1 MVIVLI
7 TYYLLVINSYDYATN
22 YGEINELKLDDGSRV
37 TLNSHSAID
46 VHYNNKS
53 REVILK
59 RGEAFFDV
67 AHQPQRPFIVKSGQS
82 QIKVLGTAFSVDK
95 QDDQITVTVV
105 RGKVQVSDA
114 TAQSQ
119 NLVPQQQVIM
129 EPGKPFHLQQVNNLS
144 LELSWRNGRL
154 NFANKSLE
162 DILDDL
168 QKYDKRKWIVYLD
181 SSTAHALL
189 NTTVN
194 IHDIDEWLGGIQT
207 ILPNIKVKNF
217 GSVLIIY
224 S

>member
-1 MVIVLI
+1 M
-7 TYYLLVINSYDYATN
+7 
-22 YGEINELKLDDGSRV
+22 
-37 TLNSHSAID
+37 
-46 VHYNNKS
+46 
-53 REVILK
+53 ILK